1 MPLAAL
7 ALLATVQAATPAP
20 VRAADPRSAAWA
32 GVWKPTDPASPA
44 RLTIL
49 AVDATGV
56 TLDVDEGLGRHGQRE
71 QGAAAWAGTDRVR
84 LGLSDCA
91 GTLTLRPGGRWGTE
105 IHAAFEGCF
114 IESDAELVFIREE
127 VRLDH
132 PTSFDC
138 ARAEGPLE
146 RAICADERLAAADRR
161 LARVYQAT
169 LGRAG
174 ERKDEVRRSQRAWLA
189 LRQRTCRAGGALVG
203 CIMESIGHRLLE
215 LRAWP
220 DPAFRANGQPDV
232 AVVTRVLT
240 TPPDAVADSGVREL
254 LCGTVPCDPATLTL
268 GVYPERGGVAVMGW
282 TLGNS
287 NETSG
292 VYVAFRADGSIWTSA
307 WSPVRYGDPAT
318 VTPRPKRGQ
327 RLPESLE
334 SFRVEGPAD
343 DAQTLVELE
352 TARRARDWVGHWTST
367 GDSSAAIDISHPDQ
381 GTFHLEWR
389 EGEGLQADST
399 GSAAYWQGDREAVL
413 ERVPTET
420 ECRLVL
426 TEDGH
431 LQAVFPS
438 DACFGGGDHW
448 RRPFVRREAKRR

>member
-7 ALLATVQAATPAP
+7 ALLAVIQAATPAP
-20 VRAADPRSAAWA
+20 VRAADPRSAAWT
-32 GVWKPTDPASPA
+32 GVWKPTDPANPA
-44 RLTIL
+44 RLTVL
-49 AVDATGV
+49 TVDATGL
-56 TLDVDEGLGRHGQRE
+56 TLDLDEGLGRHGQRE
-71 QGAAAWAGTDRVR
+71 QGAAAWAGSGRVR

-105 IHAAFEGCF
+105 IYADFEGCF
-114 IESDAELVFIREE
+114 IESDTELVFIREE
-127 VRLDH
+127 IRLDH

-146 RAICADERLAAADRR
+146 RAICADEGLAAADRR

-169 LGRAG
+169 LDRAG
-174 ERKDEVRRSQRAWLA
+174 DRKDEVRRDQRAWLGR
-189 LRQRTCRAGGALVG
+189 RQGTCRAGGALAG

-220 DPAFRANGQPDV
+220 DAAFRANRQPDV
-232 AVVTRVLT
+232 AVITRVLT

-254 LCGTVPCDPATLTL
+254 LCGSVPCDPAALTL

-292 VYVAFRADGSIWTSA
+292 VYLAFRTDGSIWTSA
-307 WSPVRYGDPAT
+307 WNGGEDPAA

-327 RLPESLE
+327 RLPESLQ
-334 SFRVEGPAD
+334 SFRVDGPVD
-343 DAQTLVELE
+343 DAGTIEDEQ

-367 GDSSAAIDISHPDQ
+367 GDSSAAIDISHPDR
-381 GTFHLEWR
+381 GTFSLEWR
-389 EGEGLQADST
+389 EGDGLRADST
-399 GSAAYWQGDREAVL
+399 VGTARWEGDREAVL
-413 ERVPTET
+413 DRYATST
-420 ECRLVL
+420 QCRLTL
-426 TEDGH
+426 TPDGQ

-438 DACFGGGDHW
+438 DACFGSGDHW
-448 RRPFVRREAKRR
+448 RRPFVRKESKRP